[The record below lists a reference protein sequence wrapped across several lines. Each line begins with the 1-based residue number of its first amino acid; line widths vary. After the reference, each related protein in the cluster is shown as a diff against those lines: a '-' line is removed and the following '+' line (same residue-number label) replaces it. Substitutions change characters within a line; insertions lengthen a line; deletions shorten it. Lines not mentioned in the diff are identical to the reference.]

1 MDCKR
6 LLCFLRCLCYLLFK
20 TLSLKFMLAKRV
32 PSAFLVLILFVNL
45 GGSAARGDV
54 APRVASPGASV
65 NSSSPLGAGL
75 KGLQVQMI
83 DDAIKLG
90 IKHAALNVSLT
101 SLIDLDAHPDTFHW
115 KSGGRKIYF
124 SPATVDRIPVLPLS
138 TTGARAY
145 LILLSTVTTDPRMN
159 RIVRR
164 AAAREVPNAITGFN
178 LS

>member
-90 IKHAALNVSLT
+90 MKHAALNVSLT
-101 SLIDLDAHPDTFHW
+101 SLIDLDAHPDSFRW
-115 KSGGRKIYF
+115 KSGGHTFFFLRGAVESI
-124 SPATVDRIPVLPLS
+124 SVLPLS
-138 TTGARAY
+138 RADMR
-145 LILLSTVTTDPRMN
+145 V
-159 RIVRR
+159 
-164 AAAREVPNAITGFN
+164 
-178 LS
+178 